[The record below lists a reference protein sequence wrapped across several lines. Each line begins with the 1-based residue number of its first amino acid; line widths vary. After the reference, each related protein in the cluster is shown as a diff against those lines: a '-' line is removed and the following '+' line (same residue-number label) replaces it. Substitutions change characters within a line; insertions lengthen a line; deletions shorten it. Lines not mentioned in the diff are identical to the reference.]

1 MSPWRRSS
9 TITRKTNN
17 NKIKPN
23 YIVNARFRRRSFHE
37 PNLVRIKAD
46 PNFLDG
52 LNWFRCQTRFKRIKM
67 LSSVKLLAKY
77 VIIIYTL
84 GNAHEKFVVW
94 IKTVPKSLQE
104 AKFSARLSGWAVPT
118 RPLPSLKKTLTFK
131 LGIVHSLSCENGLY
145 LRENEKSFPYQ
156 RLST

>member
-9 TITRKTNN
+9 TIPRKTNN

-46 PNFLDG
+46 PNYLDR
-52 LNWFRCQTRFKRIKM
+52 LNWFRRQTRFKRIKM
-67 LSSVKLLAKY
+67 LSSVKLPAKY

-104 AKFSARLSGWAVPT
+104 AKFSARLSAELFQLDHFRVKKNAHFQIRHSAQPFLWKWAIFAWEWKII
-118 RPLPSLKKTLTFK
+118 SISKAQ
-131 LGIVHSLSCENGLY
+131 Y
-145 LRENEKSFPYQ
+145 
-156 RLST
+156 